1 MASLIGEQAQEY
13 ASRMGKW
20 ARQVLAALETRE
32 WWMQM
37 TISHVCREPLDRL
50 MLWLQ
55 GVSTEEAAFQDAGD
69 LAGGVTPARAGSPV
83 VALVTGRCR
92 TLMEGMAWLLDTAA
106 WESDAAWERV
116 ARESGERRCWR
127 QLALSTV
134 LGISADI
141 YRRIILPAE
150 EWPMRLC
157 WLVAAPPDEEHAMR
171 QQVCR
176 DLLAEHME
184 NSQGLAESLCGLLRR
199 SWAAE
204 LASAAASR
212 GRISPAL
219 HSFMDAVRSP

>member
-1 MASLIGEQAQEY
+1 
-13 ASRMGKW
+13 
-20 ARQVLAALETRE
+20 
-32 WWMQM
+32 
-37 TISHVCREPLDRL
+37 
-50 MLWLQ
+50 
-55 GVSTEEAAFQDAGD
+55 
-69 LAGGVTPARAGSPV
+69 
-83 VALVTGRCR
+83 
-92 TLMEGMAWLLDTAA
+92 
-106 WESDAAWERV
+106 
-116 ARESGERRCWR
+116 
-127 QLALSTV
+127 
-134 LGISADI
+134 
-141 YRRIILPAE
+141 
-150 EWPMRLC
+150 MRLC